1 MMTEDNKKFFEEISE
16 ILLEKL
22 NECKKIPCFT
32 NVKVTDVFS
41 ITCGDRYNK
50 SGIQFKLSNNPWI
63 DLEVYDD
70 GSWELFNH
78 TEIDNLY
85 YDEKTDCIRHVG
97 TDEIEGQKGIDTM
110 TNKELFK
117 LWEEFRAE
125 QYHCYPDENGNY
137 PCDNGELCDQCC
149 TSEAIRRFSN
159 WKRHKENQP
168 IGYRIHVKDI
178 VTYEFGINYTREKAV
193 EQALEWFAD
202 REPCVEV
209 EELR

>member
-1 MMTEDNKKFFEEISE
+1 MGRS
-16 ILLEKL
+16 LEASLHRKNL
-22 NECKKIPCFT
+22 GGVKIPPLT
-32 NVKVTDVFS
+32 
-41 ITCGDRYNK
+41 ITIKFVIMIIENK
-50 SGIQFKLSNNPWI
+50 
-63 DLEVYDD
+63 
-70 GSWELFNH
+70 
-78 TEIDNLY
+78 
-85 YDEKTDCIRHVG
+85 
-97 TDEIEGQKGIDTM
+97 KGIDTM

-125 QYHCYPDENGNY
+125 QFNCYPDENGNY

-149 TSEAIRRFSN
+149 TCEAIRRFSN
-159 WKRHKENQP
+159 WKRQKENQP